1 MDPFKGAQRWPAS
14 DVFEVEENNR
24 HGGHPHGYSPP
35 AKIQIFPQ
43 TTCTTRVTEDYGYT
57 VKQCLK
63 RHCYLL
69 GPTSLPTPSPT
80 CRQPPRF
87 FHN

>member
-35 AKIQIFPQ
+35 AKIQIFPKLRARLELRKIMDTQ
-43 TTCTTRVTEDYGYT
+43 
-57 VKQCLK
+57 
-63 RHCYLL
+63 
-69 GPTSLPTPSPT
+69 
-80 CRQPPRF
+80 
-87 FHN
+87 